1 MTVLLPAIIPVALII
16 FIGAIGQRYL
26 SLDQATLSQ
35 LALYILIPALV
46 GDKLYRTTIAP
57 QGALGLVAGFI
68 ITSGLLY
75 LLVLGINRLGNLSET
90 VGKSLIATTMFG
102 NVGNLGLP
110 LNSFAFGEA
119 GLERAIICL
128 ITSAILLFG
137 VIPAL
142 LKGNGWKYGVVMTLK
157 LPLFWAMIAG
167 IVFHLLNVEFPYRLD
182 AGIEQLG
189 KASIPIA
196 LIILGMQL
204 ASTRFTVGKYQ
215 LFASV
220 LRLIIAPAIALFV
233 GIMLN
238 LTGLDLKVL
247 VLQTAMPAAV
257 NTVLMVGEFGG
268 EPDRAAKTVVVST
281 VLSFISLPAVL
292 WILTNFQPL
301 PTN

>member
-1 MTVLLPAIIPVALII
+1 MTVLLPAVVPVALII
-16 FIGAIGQRYL
+16 CIGAIGQRYL

-57 QGALGLVAGFI
+57 KGALGLVAGFI
-68 ITSGLLY
+68 ITSSLLY

-90 VGKSLIATTMFG
+90 VGKSLLATTMFG

-110 LNSFAFGEA
+110 LNSFAFGEE

-137 VIPAL
+137 IIPAL
-142 LKGNGWKYGVVMTLK
+142 LKGNGWKSGVLMTLK

-167 IVFHLLNVEFPYRLD
+167 IVFHLLKVEFPYRLD

-215 LFASV
+215 LFAAG
-220 LRLIIAPAIALFV
+220 LRLIVAPAIALFV

-281 VLSFISLPAVL
+281 VFSFISLPAVL
-292 WILTNFQPL
+292 WLLTSLN
-301 PTN
+301 